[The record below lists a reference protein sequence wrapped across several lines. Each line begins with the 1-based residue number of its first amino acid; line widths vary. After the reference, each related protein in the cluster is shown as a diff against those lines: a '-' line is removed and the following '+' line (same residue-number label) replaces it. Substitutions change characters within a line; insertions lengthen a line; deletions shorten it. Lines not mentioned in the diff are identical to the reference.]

1 MKITTL
7 VLSMLL
13 FSGALLAQNLV
24 QNPSFENTSACPLVP
39 SELTKAF
46 NWDDLN
52 TNVGGDSC
60 SSPDLYATCSWT
72 IGGVNSPAAL
82 LGYQNSR
89 TGTHHA
95 GIIVES
101 RPLIISSCPPAAGSV
116 DNYREYLGGELSAPL
131 VAGQS
136 YCVQMYVNLATR
148 SGWGI
153 DKLGFYFYN
162 SASSIAKD
170 FCASPAPIIIPTNDP
185 KLLMTSGTPF
195 MDTVNWVLVN
205 WNYVAQ
211 GGENRFA
218 IGNFFAS
225 NTQSRIGNDCAAS
238 NLQGGT
244 YSYYFI
250 DDVSVTAG
258 TCCIT
263 SVTDPGP
270 LCVNDAPFNLVPQT
284 PGGTFSGTGITN
296 GSLGTFDPSIAGVGT
311 FTISYQLG
319 CGTGTFQIT
328 VNNCTTLSVCQETN
342 GSLTVSGGT
351 APYTWQSQTTTQ
363 DCSACLIGC
372 TFPPGCAVNVTNWNT
387 YSTAATAMPPGTFP
401 IQVLDNGGNSQLITT
416 LAGIPACSAPCP
428 TVTVSISNQE
438 DISCFGL
445 SDGAAVASASGGNGT
460 YNYSWMPGSLSGAS
474 QNTLDNTTY
483 TITATDGNG
492 CTGSTTVTI
501 AEPSELLASVN
512 TTPTDCG
519 AATGSA
525 TASYTGGTG
534 TVSYSWNPGGQTT
547 AVISNVSAGVYTV
560 TVEDQNGC
568 TAQASGNVNTFN
580 GPVLTTQVLQQVSCF
595 NGADGSASVQVTGG
609 TSPFSIAW
617 SPSGE
622 TTTTAVQ
629 LEAGT
634 NTVTVTDAGGCV
646 ATATVQITEP
656 SAIQITGV
664 VTNEQCGAL
673 DGAVDATFTG
683 GTGSLTPSWS
693 NGASTADISGLNNG
707 TYSLTVT
714 DQNGCTAVQ
723 DFTVLQDGSL
733 AASVSPTSASID
745 AGDSVSI
752 AVSGGTIFNWVPS
765 TGLNCDTCATVIATP
780 SETTIYV
787 VIVSDPSGCSDTLS
801 VTIGVTP
808 VCGELF
814 VPNMFSPNLDNLNDQ
829 LCVMGACFS
838 EVVFSI
844 YNRWGELIFE
854 TDDLTKCWDGTYKS
868 KAANPDVYVYKLI
881 GTKLDGTDVNTSG
894 NIQLVR

>member
-1 MKITTL
+1 
-7 VLSMLL
+7 
-13 FSGALLAQNLV
+13 
-24 QNPSFENTSACPLVP
+24 
-39 SELTKAF
+39 
-46 NWDDLN
+46 
-52 TNVGGDSC
+52 
-60 SSPDLYATCSWT
+60 
-72 IGGVNSPAAL
+72 
-82 LGYQNSR
+82 
-89 TGTHHA
+89 
-95 GIIVES
+95 
-101 RPLIISSCPPAAGSV
+101 
-116 DNYREYLGGELSAPL
+116 
-131 VAGQS
+131 
-136 YCVQMYVNLATR
+136 
-148 SGWGI
+148 
-153 DKLGFYFYN
+153 
-162 SASSIAKD
+162 
-170 FCASPAPIIIPTNDP
+170 
-185 KLLMTSGTPF
+185 
-195 MDTVNWVLVN
+195 VN

-218 IGNFFAS
+218 IGNFFAN
-225 NTQSRIGNDCAAS
+225 NTQIRTGNDCAAS

-296 GSLGTFDPSIAGVGT
+296 GSLGTFDPSVAGVGT

-319 CGTGTFQIT
+319 CGTGTFQMT

-342 GSLTVSGGT
+342 GALTVSGGT
-351 APYTWQSQTTTQ
+351 APYTWQSQSTTQ
-363 DCSACLIGC
+363 DCSSCLIGC
-372 TFPPGCAVNVTNWNT
+372 TFPPGCAVNITSWNT
-387 YSTAATAMPPGTFP
+387 YSNAATAMPPGTFP
-401 IQVLDNGGNSQLITT
+401 IQVLDNGGNSQLITS

-428 TVTVSISNQE
+428 TLTVTISNQE

-445 SDGAAVASASGGNGT
+445 TDGAAVASASGGNGT

-474 QNTLDNTTY
+474 QNALDNTTY

-501 AEPSELLASVN
+501 AEPAELLASVN

-519 AATGSA
+519 ATTGSA

-568 TAQASGNVNTFN
+568 TAQASGNVNTLN

-595 NGADGSASVQVTGG
+595 NGADGSASVQVSGG
-609 TSPFSIAW
+609 TSPYNVVW

-622 TTTTAVQ
+622 TTTTAAQ

-634 NTVTVTDAGGCV
+634 NTITVTDAGGCV
-646 ATATVQITEP
+646 TTATVQITEP

-683 GTGSLTPSWS
+683 GTGTLTPSWS
-693 NGASTADISGLNNG
+693 NGASTADINGLNNG
-707 TYSLTVT
+707 TYTLTVT
-714 DQNGCTAVQ
+714 DQNGCSADQ
-723 DFTVLQDGSL
+723 DFTVLQVGSL

-752 AVSGGTIFNWVPS
+752 TVSGGSIFNWVPS
-765 TGLNCDTCATVIATP
+765 TGLNCDTCATVVATP

-787 VIVSDPSGCSDTLS
+787 VIVSDATGCSDTLS